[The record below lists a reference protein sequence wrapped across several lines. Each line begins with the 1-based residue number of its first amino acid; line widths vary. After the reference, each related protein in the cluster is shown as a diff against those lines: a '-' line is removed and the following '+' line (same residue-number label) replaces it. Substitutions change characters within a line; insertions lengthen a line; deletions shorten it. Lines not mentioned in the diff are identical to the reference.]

1 MSTQKPQRFYT
12 EFLEGINEK
21 FQKLTSTTVTYFRSP
36 LTIVGLKLGEDKSKY
51 TPRVFF
57 LSMLALFLITR
68 KAINYIHD
76 KVPGKGEGFN
86 RPQCMDN
93 WNTRLL
99 NSYPDAQERAGWAD
113 FICKI
118 REWVDADDLRI
129 NASIILLIVII
140 GILLV
145 LFTWPLFGKTI
156 KAGTLARN
164 TLCSYAIGMLVIS
177 VYTILIGVVQLFS
190 SFKEYG
196 ALDMTLFFILFVGL
210 PLVFH
215 IRIINMKRGK
225 LSFGKGAVTVGVY
238 VLANFIG
245 CLVCIGVLKALAP
258 YIDQWLKW

>member
-1 MSTQKPQRFYT
+1 MSTQKKQQFYT
-12 EFLEGINEK
+12 EFLDGIKGK
-21 FQKLTSTTVTYFRSP
+21 FLRLTSTTVTYFRSP

-76 KVPGKGEGFN
+76 KVPGKGEEFK
-86 RPQCMDN
+86 RSECLKIWDIK
-93 WNTRLL
+93 LL
-99 NSYPDAQERAGWAD
+99 DSYPNAQERAGWAD
-113 FICKI
+113 FICRI

-129 NASIILLIVII
+129 NTSIILLIVII
-140 GILLV
+140 GVFLV

-164 TLCSYAIGMLVIS
+164 TLCSYAVGMLGIV

-196 ALDMTLFFILFVGL
+196 ALDMTIFFLLLSGL
-210 PLVFH
+210 PLFFH
-215 IRIINMKRGK
+215 LRIIHMKRGK
-225 LSFGKGAVTVGVY
+225 LSFGKGALTVGVY
-238 VLANFIG
+238 L
-245 CLVCIGVLKALAP
+245 
-258 YIDQWLKW
+258 